1 MKEKHVHPLSVAFV
15 GGVGRIEREL
25 VSLGDTLGAR
35 VEVHDGETRGKG
47 RAQLSA
53 LLRRSDVVVLVTAV
67 NSHNAVHIAR
77 REAGRAG
84 TAVRI
89 VKFCGVSTARALLQ
103 ELVAQAA

>member
-1 MKEKHVHPLSVAFV
+1 MITNIAHALSVAFV

-25 VSLGDTLGAR
+25 VALGDTLGAR

-47 RAQLSA
+47 RSQLSA

-67 NSHNAVHIAR
+67 NSHNAVQIAR
-77 REAGRAG
+77 REAGRTG

>member
-1 MKEKHVHPLSVAFV
+1 MRTNIAPAVSVAFV

-25 VSLGDTLGAR
+25 VAMGDTLGAR

-47 RAQLSA
+47 RSQLSA

-77 REAGRAG
+77 REAGRTG

>member
-1 MKEKHVHPLSVAFV
+1 MKENALAPLAVAFV

-25 VSLGDTLGAR
+25 VALGDSLGAR

-47 RAQLSA
+47 RSQLSA

-77 REAGRAG
+77 REAGRTG
-84 TAVRI
+84 TPVRI